1 MLRRSIR
8 NSICQPIRTVKTLHT
23 PICATGQLATKQ
35 SLMQGI
41 ELLDNVVNSTT
52 YNKTLLQL
60 PKYNRKPKFITSRD
74 SIRLQHAV
82 REFLDGLQMDEVM
95 TGRKRQDHRSRLA
108 KIGLQLF
115 CEIHERNI
123 LPISTSLTLTL
134 MAEYAK
140 NPNVTTL
147 RAMLHGLEKV
157 RTFLKENII
166 HISSTV
172 DIDALVDK
180 LTALKE
186 DSETVKQV
194 LKALDYKLYSDDL
207 VRVVKGRKTT
217 DEIDVSKGWKFP
229 AGILDTNEAYLRSI
243 ELPQKKLVSVD
254 DEMLVLI
261 YDGTLR
267 DANAVLPTL
276 HHAAKSKKS
285 LLLMVAGDCVGD
297 ALASIVISNNRN
309 RRQGINS
316 QTYIIKYDTKANG
329 GVSLQEN
336 YDLVQFL
343 RLPRGFASVYSPDYS
358 SLIPS
363 KMCAN
368 QYYGKLDSL
377 KATTGEAF
385 LYNPIEWSNEE
396 QGNSFTKMTVTVNVG
411 AQSEVEIDHRR
422 NFLDNLIND
431 TLCHGLSKGFIPG
444 YNVALAKAV
453 PLLEELAHTAPDVDT
468 KMGYEAVIMALVQ
481 PLQRSLTNAFGYNM
495 FTSTSLLADTIKDP
509 NFSTAAIEPMEG
521 VQELSRMGILDPWN
535 KVDKCLASIASFLR
549 ILTSSDKI
557 IARVYEPPKKRQP

>member
-1 MLRRSIR
+1 MFRRSIHK
-8 NSICQPIRTVKTLHT
+8 SVCQSIRTVKTLHT
-23 PICATGQLATKQ
+23 PIYETGQLSTKQ

-41 ELLDNVVNSTT
+41 KLLDNVVNSTT

-60 PKYNRKPKFITSRD
+60 SKYNTNPKFITSRD
-74 SIRLQHAV
+74 SIRLQNVV
-82 REFLDGLQMDEVM
+82 RELLDGLRMDEVM
-95 TGRKRQDHRSRLA
+95 TGRERQDHQSRLA

-115 CEIHERNI
+115 CEIHESNI

-140 NPNVTTL
+140 SPNVTTL
-147 RAMLHGLEKV
+147 RAMLDGLEKV
-157 RTFLKENII
+157 RTFLTENII

-180 LTALKE
+180 LTILRE

-207 VRVVKGRKTT
+207 VRIVKGRKTT

-261 YDGTLR
+261 YDGILR

-276 HHAAKSKKS
+276 HHASKSKKS
-285 LLLMVAGDCVGD
+285 LLLMVTGDCTGD

-309 RRQGINS
+309 RRQGIKS
-316 QTYIIKYDTKANG
+316 QTFIIKYDTKANDG
-329 GVSLQEN
+329 ISLHEN

-343 RLPRGFASVYSPDYS
+343 RLPQGFASVYSPDYS
-358 SLIPS
+358 TLVPS

-385 LYNPIEWSNEE
+385 LYNPIEWSGEE
-396 QGNSFTKMTVTVNVG
+396 QENPFTKMTVTVNVG
-411 AQSEVEIDHRR
+411 AQSEIEIDHRR
-422 NFLDNLIND
+422 NFLDNLINN

-453 PLLEELAHTAPDVDT
+453 PLLEKLAFTAQDVDT
-468 KMGYEAVIMALVQ
+468 KMGYEAVIMALAQ
-481 PLQRSLTNAFGYNM
+481 SLQRSLTNAFGYNK
-495 FTSTSLLADTIKDP
+495 FTSTSLLAETIKDP
-509 NFSTAAIEPMEG
+509 NFSTAAIEPMG
-521 VQELSRMGILDPWN
+521 DLQELSRSGILDPWD
-535 KVDKCLASIASFLR
+535 KVDRCLASIASFMR
-549 ILTSSDKI
+549 ILSSSDKI
-557 IARVYEPPKKRQP
+557 VAQVFEPPKKRQP